1 MKCLLCWGA
10 GVASLLVFAWGG
22 RAFGGVVMAET
33 SFAEGPN
40 GVISSQNKVVY
51 VQGNKEKI
59 EREGVAKITDLDKN
73 RIYIIDKGRRVYTEM
88 PLQPLGSVRSENV
101 HGEASLTKTGKTR
114 IVADHQCDE
123 YRAVGGNRVEHVTI
137 SVCVSTDVPGA
148 KEISE
153 FDRNMMVRLGSHKSE
168 RSGRSANPG
177 LMLEKQS
184 VLSFSLPDPLQGKPY
199 RTTSLIAKTRVNKI
213 QLASL
218 PPETFRPPVGY
229 SKLENRP
236 HQPAPVDAPDS
247 HPGFEVVMPN
257 QPMPNW
263 LTTST

>member
-1 MKCLLCWGA
+1 MKCLLCWLA
-10 GVASLLVFAWGG
+10 GVAILLVFAWGG

-33 SFAEGPN
+33 SSAEGPS
-40 GVISSQNKVVY
+40 GEISSQNKIVY

-59 EREGVAKITDLDKN
+59 ERAGAAEITHLDKN
-73 RIYIIDKGRRVYTEM
+73 RIYIIDKGRRVYAEI
-88 PLQPLGSVRSENV
+88 PLQTLGSEQSENV
-101 HGEASLTKTGKTR
+101 HGEIIFTKTGKTR
-114 IVADHQCDE
+114 IVADHPCDE
-123 YRAVGGNRVEHVTI
+123 FRAIGGDNVVRVTI
-137 SVCVSTDVPGA
+137 SACVSTDVPGA

-153 FDRNMMVRLGSHKSE
+153 FDRNMMVRLGGHKFE

-184 VLSFSLPDPLQGKPY
+184 VLSFSLPNPLQGRPY
-199 RTTSLIAKTRVNKI
+199 RTTSVIAKTRINKI

-236 HQPAPVDAPDS
+236 HETVPVDVPDLDQAL
-247 HPGFEVVMPN
+247 EAILPN
-257 QPMPNW
+257 VPMPYW
-263 LTTST
+263 LTKRT